1 MTKCNRLEI
10 YTNKVIEQLN
20 KSDVQ
25 AKPIPV
31 TFMLLIQSTSYYQ
44 MF

>member
-1 MTKCNRLEI
+1 MTKSNRLEI

-25 AKPIPV
+25 AKPFPV